1 MEGEMKAL
9 KNVWY
14 VAAWSDEITATP
26 RKRLILEQPIV
37 FYRTADGIPVALTN
51 TCPHRFAPLDYG
63 KVVDDTIQCAYH
75 GLRFNRTGA
84 CVFNPDGAGIVPK
97 SARVRSYPLSERY
110 GAVWIWMGDPARA
123 DSSKIPDYPFMVP
136 DPNWR
141 LVSGYLRVAANYRY
155 IIDNL
160 VDVAHV
166 PVLHGD
172 MFNCPEMA
180 KAKTFVEKE
189 GAAIWAKR
197 VAVVSAPPT
206 LFDVL
211 WRQTRGDYVGPMD
224 NWADSRWD
232 APSLISQNT
241 GVALTGTPR
250 ETGMQTKNCHW
261 VTPETE
267 ASSHYF
273 WTIARNFLLDEALD
287 KELRAQSERLFV
299 EQDQW
304 LLEALQAKVGDQE
317 FWSMKPML
325 LPGDVGTVEVRRTV
339 DRMLAAEQA
348 EAEKIAADA
357 APAGTPV
364 AVTG

>member
-1 MEGEMKAL
+1 MKAL

-26 RKRLILEQPIV
+26 RKRSILEQAIV
-37 FYRTADGIPVALTN
+37 FYRTGDGIPVALAN

-75 GLRFNRTGA
+75 GLRFDRTGA
-84 CVFNPDGAGIVPK
+84 CVFNPDGAGVVPK
-97 SARVRSYPLSERY
+97 AARVRSYHLTERY
-110 GAVWIWMGDPARA
+110 GAVWIWMGDPACA
-123 DSSKIPDYPFMVP
+123 DPSLIPDYPFMEP

-141 LVSGYLRVAANYRY
+141 LVSGYLRVGANYRY
-155 IIDNL
+155 MIDNL

-180 KAKTFVEKE
+180 KAKTVVRE
-189 GAAIWAKR
+189 GGRRHLGQAGGRCFGSADVVRRA
-197 VAVVSAPPT
+197 VAPDARR
-206 LFDVL
+206 LC
-211 WRQTRGDYVGPMD
+211 GP
-224 NWADSRWD
+224 NGQLGRLALGCAVADLAEHRRRLD
-232 APSLISQNT
+232 
-241 GVALTGTPR
+241 GKPR
-250 ETGMQTKNCHW
+250 ETGIQTKNCHW

-273 WTIARNFLLDEALD
+273 WTIARNFLLDDSLD
-287 KELRAQSERLFV
+287 SELRAQSERLFV

-304 LLEALQAKVGDQE
+304 LLEALQAKVGDRD

-325 LPGDVGTVEVRRTV
+325 LPGDVGTVEVRRAV

-348 EAEKIAADA
+348 AEGIADGATA
-357 APAGTPV
+357 ATPV
-364 AVTG
+364 AATV